1 MPMFEKPHAT
11 FSGKMAL
18 FFFIFFFCKGFSF
31 QIFFQKSFFFGT
43 SPPPFLKFNEI
54 QQKFNKNSTKFN
66 ENSTKINEKIQQNST
81 KFNKNSTKI
90 QQIKVFK
97 N

>member
-1 MPMFEKPHAT
+1 MKKKFQN
-11 FSGKMAL
+11 
-18 FFFIFFFCKGFSF
+18 SF
-31 QIFFQKSFFFGT
+31 QNKI

-54 QQKFNKNSTKFN
+54 QQKFNKNSTKIQRNSTFLSTFKFN
-66 ENSTKINEKIQQNST
+66 EIQRNST

>member
-1 MPMFEKPHAT
+1 MFEKPHAT

-31 QIFFQKSFFFGT
+31 QIFFQNTFENKNF
-43 SPPPFLKFNEI
+43 PPPFLKFNEI
-54 QQKFNKNSTKFN
+54 QQKFNENSTKFN
-66 ENSTKINEKIQQNST
+66 ENSTKINEKIQQNFNEIQQ
-81 KFNKNSTKI
+81 KFNKNST
-90 QQIKVFK
+90 

>member
-31 QIFFQKSFFFGT
+31 QIFFQNTFENKNF
-43 SPPPFLKFNEI
+43 PPPLFKIQRNSTKIQQKFNEIQRKFNKNQRKNSTKFNKI
-54 QQKFNKNSTKFN
+54 QQKFNKNSTN
-66 ENSTKINEKIQQNST
+66 
-81 KFNKNSTKI
+81 
-90 QQIKVFK
+90 
-97 N
+97 